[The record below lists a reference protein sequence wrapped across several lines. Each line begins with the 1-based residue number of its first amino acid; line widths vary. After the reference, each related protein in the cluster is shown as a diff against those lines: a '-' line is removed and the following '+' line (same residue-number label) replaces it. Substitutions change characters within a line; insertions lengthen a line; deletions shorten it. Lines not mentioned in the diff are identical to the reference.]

1 LIENAK
7 FEEVN
12 GNSPRARKIY
22 EQLDTEI
29 APGLVKAQLAR
40 INFEKREKNLD
51 KARELYSN
59 AFNQALKKNNSL
71 AVTVIATQYARFLSS
86 KCLDHNRAMLV
97 FDQAVSNKACASK
110 VLYLQYVNL
119 ARSNND
125 STNQVKS
132 IFEKAVAHLNEIEDH
147 SNKQYQDLR
156 DLCFYF
162 ITYLEEEA
170 ASSE

>member
-110 VLYLQYVNL
+110 VLYL
-119 ARSNND
+119 
-125 STNQVKS
+125 
-132 IFEKAVAHLNEIEDH
+132 
-147 SNKQYQDLR
+147 
-156 DLCFYF
+156 
-162 ITYLEEEA
+162 
-170 ASSE
+170 